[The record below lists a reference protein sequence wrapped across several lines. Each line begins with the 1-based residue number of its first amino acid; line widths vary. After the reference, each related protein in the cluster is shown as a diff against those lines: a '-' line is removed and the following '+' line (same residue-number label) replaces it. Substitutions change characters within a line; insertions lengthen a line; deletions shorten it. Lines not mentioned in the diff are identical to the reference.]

1 MLLAALPVVLAA
13 AIGNRAT
20 LPAIPEWYAGLVKPS
35 FNPPNGVFGPA
46 WTLLYLTMILAFARV
61 LRRPA
66 ATPGR
71 TTAIGLFLTQIALN
85 AAWSVVFFGL
95 RSPGAAVGVVL
106 ALDLAVVA
114 TIRAFGRLDRPAA
127 LWLVPYLAWI
137 AFATVLNVAVWRLN
151 G

>member
-1 MLLAALPVVLAA
+1 VLLAALPVVAAA

-35 FNPPNGVFGPA
+35 FNPPNGVFGPV
-46 WTLLYLTMILAFARV
+46 WTLLYLAMILAFARV

-71 TTAIGLFLTQIALN
+71 NTAIGLFLAQLVLN

-95 RSPGAAVGVVL
+95 RSPGAAIGVVL

-127 LWLVPYLAWI
+127 FWLVPYLAWI
-137 AFATVLNVAVWRLN
+137 AFATVLNVAVWHLN